1 MCLLAPENPYPIY
14 ALPPLVRNA
23 IIETQKNTQAPL
35 AMVATSALTAISIAC
50 QNQIDMCRPGNLRGP
65 VNLYSL
71 ILADSGERKTT
82 VDKVFMKAF
91 YLRDEALAEEYAK
104 LVENYSTEKEIWEQ
118 KQKALESKFHKEIRA
133 GKDYKATESELET
146 HLNKSPVPPQIRRT
160 IFNETTIEG
169 MLKYYSDSNR
179 SFALV
184 SSEGGVIFDSRAM
197 SKLGIINTLWDG
209 GSLFIDRKSS
219 PGINLKE
226 PRLTM
231 SAMIQPDVYHKGFCT
246 RKKELVKTSGHHARF
261 LMCQPTSTQGTR
273 IITGDNYSSQY
284 QDLFEQRINELIDES
299 LAMSGERRCLHF
311 SPQAARIWT
320 DYYNDVESKLGGLGP
335 LRHCREYAAK
345 NAEYMARL
353 AGLIHHSSGEEG
365 DISPYTAEMA
375 RELAIWYGNEYV
387 RLSNPLTFDN
397 PALTVPVR
405 LIPEELELF
414 NWIKSYCIEKGISCM
429 KKNDILQ
436 RGPNRFRKKDKIN
449 WLLDLLYE
457 QNRVVPVIEGKT
469 LCVAPNFDL

>member
-50 QNQIDMCRPGNLRGP
+50 QNQIDVCRPGNLRGP

-273 IITGDNYSSQY
+273 IITGDNYSSQ
-284 QDLFEQRINELIDES
+284 
-299 LAMSGERRCLHF
+299 
-311 SPQAARIWT
+311 
-320 DYYNDVESKLGGLGP
+320 
-335 LRHCREYAAK
+335 
-345 NAEYMARL
+345 
-353 AGLIHHSSGEEG
+353 
-365 DISPYTAEMA
+365 
-375 RELAIWYGNEYV
+375 
-387 RLSNPLTFDN
+387 
-397 PALTVPVR
+397 
-405 LIPEELELF
+405 
-414 NWIKSYCIEKGISCM
+414 
-429 KKNDILQ
+429 
-436 RGPNRFRKKDKIN
+436 
-449 WLLDLLYE
+449 
-457 QNRVVPVIEGKT
+457 
-469 LCVAPNFDL
+469 

>member
-35 AMVATSALTAISIAC
+35 AMVATSALTAFSSAC
-50 QNQIDMCRPGNLRGP
+50 QNQIDVCRPGNLRGP

-146 HLNKSPVPPQIRRT
+146 HLNKPPVPPQIRRT

-226 PRLTM
+226 PRLTI
-231 SAMIQPDVYHKGFCT
+231 SVMIQPDVYHKGFCT
-246 RKKELVKTSGHHARF
+246 RKKE
-261 LMCQPTSTQGTR
+261 
-273 IITGDNYSSQY
+273 
-284 QDLFEQRINELIDES
+284 
-299 LAMSGERRCLHF
+299 
-311 SPQAARIWT
+311 
-320 DYYNDVESKLGGLGP
+320 
-335 LRHCREYAAK
+335 
-345 NAEYMARL
+345 
-353 AGLIHHSSGEEG
+353 
-365 DISPYTAEMA
+365 
-375 RELAIWYGNEYV
+375 
-387 RLSNPLTFDN
+387 
-397 PALTVPVR
+397 
-405 LIPEELELF
+405 
-414 NWIKSYCIEKGISCM
+414 
-429 KKNDILQ
+429 
-436 RGPNRFRKKDKIN
+436 
-449 WLLDLLYE
+449 
-457 QNRVVPVIEGKT
+457 
-469 LCVAPNFDL
+469 

>member
-1 MCLLAPENPYPIY
+1 
-14 ALPPLVRNA
+14 
-23 IIETQKNTQAPL
+23 
-35 AMVATSALTAISIAC
+35 
-50 QNQIDMCRPGNLRGP
+50 
-65 VNLYSL
+65 
-71 ILADSGERKTT
+71 
-82 VDKVFMKAF
+82 
-91 YLRDEALAEEYAK
+91 
-104 LVENYSTEKEIWEQ
+104 
-118 KQKALESKFHKEIRA
+118 QKALESKFHKEIRA

-146 HLNKSPVPPQIRRT
+146 HLNNSPVPPQIRRT
-160 IFNETTIEG
+160 IFNDTTIEG

-261 LMCQPTSTQGTR
+261 LMCQPTSMQGTR

-284 QDLFEQRINELIDES
+284 QELFDKRINELIDES

-335 LRHCREYAAK
+335 
-345 NAEYMARL
+345 
-353 AGLIHHSSGEEG
+353 
-365 DISPYTAEMA
+365 
-375 RELAIWYGNEYV
+375 
-387 RLSNPLTFDN
+387 
-397 PALTVPVR
+397 
-405 LIPEELELF
+405 
-414 NWIKSYCIEKGISCM
+414 
-429 KKNDILQ
+429 
-436 RGPNRFRKKDKIN
+436 
-449 WLLDLLYE
+449 
-457 QNRVVPVIEGKT
+457 
-469 LCVAPNFDL
+469 

>member
-50 QNQIDMCRPGNLRGP
+50 QNQIDVCRPGNLHGP

-104 LVENYSTEKEIWEQ
+104 LVENY
-118 KQKALESKFHKEIRA
+118 KFHKEIRA

-146 HLNKSPVPPQIRRT
+146 HLNKPPVPPQIRRT

-226 PRLTM
+226 PRLTI
-231 SAMIQPDVYHKGFCT
+231 SVMIQPDVYHKGFCT
-246 RKKELVKTSGHHARF
+246 RKKEIVKTSGHHARF

-284 QDLFEQRINELIDES
+284 QDLFTTLPS
-299 LAMSGERRCLHF
+299 LF
-311 SPQAARIWT
+311 
-320 DYYNDVESKLGGLGP
+320 
-335 LRHCREYAAK
+335 
-345 NAEYMARL
+345 
-353 AGLIHHSSGEEG
+353 SSGCQNLDG
-365 DISPYTAEMA
+365 
-375 RELAIWYGNEYV
+375 L
-387 RLSNPLTFDN
+387 
-397 PALTVPVR
+397 
-405 LIPEELELF
+405 
-414 NWIKSYCIEKGISCM
+414 
-429 KKNDILQ
+429 LQ
-436 RGPNRFRKKDKIN
+436 
-449 WLLDLLYE
+449 
-457 QNRVVPVIEGKT
+457 
-469 LCVAPNFDL
+469 

>member
-50 QNQIDMCRPGNLRGP
+50 QNQIDVCRPGNLHGP
-65 VNLYSL
+65 VNLSSL

-82 VDKVFMKAF
+82 VDKVFMKA
-91 YLRDEALAEEYAK
+91 
-104 LVENYSTEKEIWEQ
+104 
-118 KQKALESKFHKEIRA
+118 QKALESKFHKEIRA

-146 HLNKSPVPPQIRRT
+146 HLNKPPVPPQIRRT
-160 IFNETTIEG
+160 IFNETTIEV

-226 PRLTM
+226 PRLTI
-231 SAMIQPDVYHKGFCT
+231 SVMIQPDVYHKGFCT
-246 RKKELVKTSGHHARF
+246 RKKEIVKTSGHHARF

-284 QDLFEQRINELIDES
+284 QDLFEERINELIDES

-353 AGLIHHSSGEEG
+353 AGLIYHSSGEEG
-365 DISPYTAEMA
+365 EISPYTAEMA

-397 PALTVPVR
+397 SALTVPVR

-414 NWIKSYCIEKGISCM
+414 NWIKSYCIEKGILCM
-429 KKNDILQ
+429 KKNDNLQ

>member
-1 MCLLAPENPYPIY
+1 MSVLALEKPYPTY

-35 AMVATSALTAISIAC
+35 ALVATSALTAMSVSS
-50 QNQIDMCRPGNLRGP
+50 QNQADVCRPGNLCGP

-118 KQKALESKFHKEIRA
+118 KQKALESKLHKEIRA
-133 GKDYKATESELET
+133 GKDCKATESELKR
-146 HLNKSPVPPQIRRT
+146 HLNKCPVPPQIHRT

-184 SSEGGVIFDSRAM
+184 SSEGGIIFDGRAM
-197 SKLGIINTLWDG
+197 SKLGILNSLWDG

-219 PGINLKE
+219 PGIILKD
-226 PRLTM
+226 PRLTV
-231 SAMIQPDVYHKGFCT
+231 SVMIQPDVYQKGFCT

-284 QDLFEQRINELIDES
+284 QYLFEQRINELIDES
-299 LAMSGERRCLHF
+299 LAMRGERRCLHF
-311 SPQAARIWT
+311 SPQAARIWM
-320 DYYNDVESKLGGLGP
+320 DYYNDVESK
-335 LRHCREYAAK
+335 
-345 NAEYMARL
+345 MAV
-353 AGLIHHSSGEEG
+353 SG
-365 DISPYTAEMA
+365 AFK
-375 RELAIWYGNEYV
+375 R
-387 RLSNPLTFDN
+387 
-397 PALTVPVR
+397 
-405 LIPEELELF
+405 
-414 NWIKSYCIEKGISCM
+414 
-429 KKNDILQ
+429 LQ
-436 RGPNRFRKKDKIN
+436 RI
-449 WLLDLLYE
+449 
-457 QNRVVPVIEGKT
+457 
-469 LCVAPNFDL
+469 CC